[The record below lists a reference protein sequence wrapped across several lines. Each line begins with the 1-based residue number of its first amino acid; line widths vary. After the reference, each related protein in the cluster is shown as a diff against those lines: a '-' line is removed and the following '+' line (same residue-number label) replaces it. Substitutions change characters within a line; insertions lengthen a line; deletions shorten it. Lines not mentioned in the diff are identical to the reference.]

1 MVPRN
6 MDNDTIDVLL
16 AMTTANGAAIIKLGD
31 KVDELS
37 RKMSERDG
45 ERRFASWLM
54 CTISAMFGSGLGFLL
69 QYVTHKA

>member
-1 MVPRN
+1 
-6 MDNDTIDVLL
+6 
-16 AMTTANGAAIIKLGD
+16 MTDERRSFDMLYESLVRLEA

-54 CTISAMFGSGLGFLL
+54 CTVSAMLGSGLGFFV
-69 QYVTHKA
+69 QYITRGKA